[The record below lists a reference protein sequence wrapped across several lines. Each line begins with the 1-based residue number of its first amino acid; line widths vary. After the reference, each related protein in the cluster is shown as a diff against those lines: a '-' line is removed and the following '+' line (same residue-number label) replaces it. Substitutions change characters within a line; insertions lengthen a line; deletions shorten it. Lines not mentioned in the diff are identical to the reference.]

1 MSDRHFHLE
10 PRTRFVLNTS
20 MKVSSSN
27 IEEVEYDEQS
37 QTMSVTFNNGSTYAL
52 FNVPKGVYE
61 RLIKAGS
68 IGSYYASNIKGRYS
82 TSKVR

>member
-1 MSDRHFHLE
+1 MSDCHFHLE
-10 PRTRFVLNTS
+10 PRTRLVLNTS

-27 IEEVEYDEQS
+27 IDEVEYDEQS
-37 QTMSVTFNNGSTYAL
+37 QTMSVTFNNGSTYSL

-61 RLIKAGS
+61 RLINS
-68 IGSYYASNIKGRYS
+68 DSVGSYYASNIKGRYT

>member
-1 MSDRHFHLE
+1 
-10 PRTRFVLNTS
+10 

-27 IEEVEYDEQS
+27 IEDVEYDEQS
-37 QTMSVTFNNGSTYAL
+37 ETMSVTFNNGSTYAL
-52 FNVPKGVYE
+52 FNVPKAVYE
-61 RLIKAGS
+61 RLINAGS

>member
-1 MSDRHFHLE
+1 MSDCHFHLE
-10 PRTRFVLNTS
+10 PRTEFVLNTS

-27 IEEVEYDEQS
+27 IEDVEYDEQS
-37 QTMSVTFNNGSTYAL
+37 ETMSVTFNNGSTYAL
-52 FNVPKGVYE
+52 FNVPKAVYE
-61 RLIKAGS
+61 RLINAGS